1 MRPVSRPSSASQ
13 AATLVRRAVEVPD
26 DKVENSDKMDG
37 SGSKPS
43 QARIRPVSAVPVGL
57 SGSMPTATYPART
70 RPQSAAATKLASQ
83 GFAAAMVAVKHST
96 PQIQR
101 PTSSLGHSH
110 HIGRLVGR
118 GRIAHMAAAAQAR
131 NQSPPK
137 RALSAGHSAPCL
149 RPAIRPEVTVEAPS
163 AGLDARQGKR
173 PSQEKLQGDKCV
185 FEEIMRTDE
194 FFGTILKEI
203 KASYKSTEQPVPT
216 VFSEA
221 SPAEIAV
228 DAIRRPWIEDGTDTN
243 DCDTARANSS
253 PLPPQKVRQLEQ
265 ENLAL
270 RELLRRCH
278 GQLKR
283 RPVASAQ
290 SEPLPVAAAT
300 SLSVWSSPEP
310 LAAKMRRPPPDR
322 PSSVPALNLSE
333 IDDESEYDEGEE
345 EEDDYYEDYPL
356 HNPNAFAGA
365 GAY

>member
-1 MRPVSRPSSASQ
+1 
-13 AATLVRRAVEVPD
+13 
-26 DKVENSDKMDG
+26 
-37 SGSKPS
+37 
-43 QARIRPVSAVPVGL
+43 
-57 SGSMPTATYPART
+57 
-70 RPQSAAATKLASQ
+70 
-83 GFAAAMVAVKHST
+83 
-96 PQIQR
+96 
-101 PTSSLGHSH
+101 
-110 HIGRLVGR
+110 
-118 GRIAHMAAAAQAR
+118 
-131 NQSPPK
+131 
-137 RALSAGHSAPCL
+137 
-149 RPAIRPEVTVEAPS
+149 
-163 AGLDARQGKR
+163 
-173 PSQEKLQGDKCV
+173 
-185 FEEIMRTDE
+185 MRTDE

-203 KASYKSTEQPVPT
+203 KASYKATEQPVPT

-228 DAIRRPWIEDGTDTN
+228 DAIRRPWIEDGNDTN

-253 PLPPQKVRQLEQ
+253 PLPPEKVRQLEQ

-290 SEPLPVAAAT
+290 SELLPVKAAPQAPQAT